1 MEKDCNFQS
10 NFIEEKLSS
19 ETKLDVFVSNV
30 SLSETQVKNSALK
43 ESSVDLDV
51 LASLSMEIFTR
62 METELQKKEYSFDDR
77 VSNSKSIS
85 KSIPEVDNVD
95 NPNSLSY
102 SDYDTMFDVTCE
114 NLSYYNSTTA
124 EKDSDSDSDNTLIF
138 DDAEDGET
146 SVQDENATQSC
157 CNNSCYEQSIEQT
170 CEDLD
175 SLDQATNDASIVSK
189 LSTIE
194 IISVDPDN
202 TAKNQDD
209 NAMANDRCSKDGEE
223 EQPLPNF
230 DHEMENL
237 IYSSPNAS
245 ISNYIKFRETIKEPE
260 LEAILNRSDVLKLSI
275 EKVCETEQTSSDNYA
290 SDCNATENEDEDNCV
305 AKSKVT
311 SPENYLEKLAE
322 ITESNCPKS
331 EEEIRE
337 TLKMI
342 AEGKAKIEDR
352 KNEALKNLSM
362 EFNEVE
368 RLVAEQRVF
377 EESSSPGVKSI
388 NGDNES
394 DESMDETNAETDNFE
409 MPLTKD
415 EVAESFKIKTMRKDV
430 IDEEQCRAELLLEC
444 LQVIPKTDKT
454 EEPVRNEV
462 AVDPEMN
469 VEEEKSKVARIFAT
483 ISSEIAKENLESD
496 EPEKTDSSKPTE
508 PVISSIVED
517 IIADTEDSLFWKTWK
532 EPERTYIKGKV
543 YDFDK
548 KKHGVRMTEN
558 LIKNHCK
565 LEKLYQTP
573 YLNNVLYLHCKGFS
587 FIENLEK
594 YTGLS
599 CLWLQNN
606 GIREI
611 ANLENQSNL
620 RCLYLHN
627 NLIGKIE
634 NLEHLTKLDTL
645 NLSHNTIRRIEN
657 LDSLKF
663 LNTLNLSHNYLQE
676 TADIEHLRLLDS
688 LSILDISHNRI
699 DTDEV
704 VNVSPLCFLNR
715 HGRYERIVR
724 VVFDGKPSSKENTAV
739 SKDNDPEMQEPKIF
753 GRQTSVPAGSCLR
766 RSLVNH
772 SSF

>member
-1 MEKDCNFQS
+1 MEKDCDFQS
-10 NFIEEKLSS
+10 NFIEKKLSS

-51 LASLSMEIFTR
+51 LAPLSMEIFTR
-62 METELQKKEYSFDDR
+62 METELQKKEYFSDDR
-77 VSNSKSIS
+77 VSISKLIS

-102 SDYDTMFDVTCE
+102 SDCETMFDVTCE
-114 NLSYYNSTTA
+114 NLSHYNSTTA
-124 EKDSDSDSDNTLIF
+124 EKDSDSDTDNTLIF

-146 SVQDENATQSC
+146 SVQNENATQSC
-157 CNNSCYEQSIEQT
+157 CYNSCYEQCIEQV
-170 CEDLD
+170 CENLD
-175 SLDQATNDASIVSK
+175 SLDQTTNNVSIVSK

-202 TAKNQDD
+202 TTKNQDE
-209 NAMANDRCSKDGEE
+209 NAITNDRCSKDVSEEKTIEE
-223 EQPLPNF
+223 EQPLPNFDVSSDF

-237 IYSSPNAS
+237 IYSSPNAN

-260 LEAILNRSDVLKLSI
+260 FESVLNRSNVLKLLIDEVS
-275 EKVCETEQTSSDNYA
+275 EAEQTSLDNHA
-290 SDCNATENEDEDNCV
+290 SDCNATEKKDEENCV
-305 AKSKVT
+305 AKSYLKQDNGKEEETKVT
-311 SPENYLEKLAE
+311 SPENYLKKLAE

-368 RLVAEQRVF
+368 RLVAEQRIF
-377 EESSSPGVKSI
+377 EESSSPGVKSV
-388 NGDNES
+388 NRDNNES

-430 IDEEQCRAELLLEC
+430 IDEEQRRAELLLEC
-444 LQVIPKTDKT
+444 LQVIPKANET
-454 EEPVRNEV
+454 EEPVRNQV
-462 AVDPEMN
+462 AIDPEIN
-469 VEEEKSKVARIFAT
+469 VDEEKSKVARIFTT

-496 EPEKTDSSKPTE
+496 EPEKTDSSNPTE
-508 PVISSIVED
+508 TVISSIVED

-634 NLEHLTKLDTL
+634 NLEHLAKLDTL

-715 HGRYERIVR
+715 M
-724 VVFDGKPSSKENTAV
+724 PLAS
-739 SKDNDPEMQEPKIF
+739 
-753 GRQTSVPAGSCLR
+753 LR
-766 RSLVNH
+766 RLPRVLGTRVM
-772 SSF
+772 